1 MSPRELKLM
10 LFINENFLSPSIF
23 DKVMKWARSATA
35 NGYKFDSPTYSTL
48 KKQMNYTFPNTINGG
63 GLKSK
68 VVFLPEEVGSDLPVT
83 MWYFEPLEL
92 FAKSL

>member
-1 MSPRELKLM
+1 M

-23 DKVMKWARSATA
+23 DKVMKWAHSVTA
-35 NGYKFDSPTYSTL
+35 NGYKFDSPSNSTL
-48 KKQMNYTFPNTINGG
+48 KKQMDYTFPNTINGG

-68 VVFLPEEVGSDLPVT
+68 VVILLEEVGSDLPVT